1 MVGIKRNEG
10 NEFVSIVVPTYLVK
24 GRKSH
29 LEPKHL
35 LEKKT
40 SKRKAN
46 LSRKMVVFKGDAI
59 AVRSMIPYA

>member
-1 MVGIKRNEG
+1 MPKIK
-10 NEFVSIVVPTYLVK
+10 T
-24 GRKSH
+24 RKSA
-29 LEPKHL
+29 LKRFRKTATGKFMRRKAFKGHL